1 MPICLSRKELPHA
14 SRREIFLRRFFQILL
29 ALEFLF
35 LCYVNLRLT
44 SHILDGDGA
53 DLYGHII
60 EMAEQ
65 GTILLPGWKY
75 TTTMELDCVTLLAL
89 PLYLLTHRIFGSV
102 GIANILLILLLAA
115 VILRVVKN
123 LGGTDLQGYFSLLLV
138 LLPYDVGMLDYM
150 DMLLFGG
157 SQYIIKVL
165 VPLLL
170 VILLTEKTR
179 TRSGIFFAVLYG
191 FLLFV
196 TSLSSGPYVLL
207 MGLFPLFLYRIFPW
221 CQAGTQADRDKI
233 RRFVFLLLLTLAASL
248 SGFLLQK
255 ALGITTRESELH
267 LIRFED
273 LSTALLAIV
282 SGLLDVLG
290 VYPTTSAVPAFS
302 AAGISSL
309 LKGSFTFLVLGIGG
323 IVLYRAVKKQT
334 RKEAGEAL
342 LAVVLPFTILIM
354 CFVDTRYST
363 GNTYV
368 ESRYFLIGMVMLLI
382 LAGMKLEPLLER
394 VRIPV
399 IGVSLAVL
407 VAMSALCGSSVVSA
421 AKNSDY
427 CYDLLESINSVDDG
441 TDAQIGSV
449 FVLGDNDTA
458 RILRLLDRSRTYA
471 GTTTDA
477 PLQLELS
484 DNYENYN
491 ARDHFTQ
498 SNLVLLIHGT
508 NLADYLPEETA
519 ALYTFVTTTDWFDL
533 YEADTCPFGD

>member
-1 MPICLSRKELPHA
+1 MLTLSS
-14 SRREIFLRRFFQILL
+14 SRREIFLRCFFQILL

-267 LIRFED
+267 LIQFED

-334 RKEAGEAL
+334 RKEAGGSPPCRRPPLYDPHHVLRGYEIQHGKYLRGVPVLSDRDGDAAHPCRHEAG
-342 LAVVLPFTILIM
+342 APARARAHPCHRGIPGGS
-354 CFVDTRYST
+354 CC
-363 GNTYV
+363 N
-368 ESRYFLIGMVMLLI
+368 
-382 LAGMKLEPLLER
+382 ER
-394 VRIPV
+394 
-399 IGVSLAVL
+399 SLRQQRR
-407 VAMSALCGSSVVSA
+407 
-421 AKNSDY
+421 KRRK
-427 CYDLLESINSVDDG
+427 E
-441 TDAQIGSV
+441 
-449 FVLGDNDTA
+449 
-458 RILRLLDRSRTYA
+458 LRLL
-471 GTTTDA
+471 
-477 PLQLELS
+477 L
-484 DNYENYN
+484 
-491 ARDHFTQ
+491 
-498 SNLVLLIHGT
+498 
-508 NLADYLPEETA
+508 
-519 ALYTFVTTTDWFDL
+519 
-533 YEADTCPFGD
+533 